1 MVDGMSDMGT
11 TELGAASTPEQAR
24 AAFRDGL
31 VRPTCGIAQGYAQAN
46 LMILP
51 KEQAFDF
58 LLFAQR
64 NPKPCPLLE
73 VMEPGV
79 TALVTAPGA
88 DIRTDVPLYR
98 VWKRGEL
105 VAEVPDIREYWRSD
119 LVTFVIGCSF
129 TFEFPLMEAGVPVR
143 HITAGRNVP
152 MYDTSIE
159 CRSAGA
165 FHSTMVVSMRG
176 IPSTQVADACRIS
189 GYYPSVHGA
198 PVCVGDPSA
207 IGIDDIMHPDY
218 GDAPR
223 VGAGRCAGVLGVR
236 RDPAGRGDG
245 VQTGIRDHA
254 RAGAHV
260 HHQQTR
266 FGIHGVRGSAM
277 SAVVAGSVTGIDMNS
292 DMGESFGRWTLG
304 DDEALL
310 DVVSSANVACGFHAG
325 DPSVML
331 RTLSYAASRGVM
343 VGAHVAYRDLAGF
356 GRRYVDES
364 PDELKADV
372 MYQIAA
378 LEGMARSVGAQVRY
392 VKPHG
397 ALYNRIVR
405 DESQAAAV
413 VEAIRSVDASLAI
426 LTQPGAVVGRLAA
439 QAGLRVFHEAFADR
453 AYNVDG
459 TLVSRR
465 LPDAVI
471 ADPAE
476 VAARVLRMVCEHEV
490 VAIDGTVVPLNADS
504 VCVHGDSPSAVA
516 MARAVRARLE
526 SEGVAIRAFAG
537 DAAASAARD

>member
-1 MVDGMSDMGT
+1 
-11 TELGAASTPEQAR
+11 
-24 AAFRDGL
+24 
-31 VRPTCGIAQGYAQAN
+31 
-46 LMILP
+46 
-51 KEQAFDF
+51 
-58 LLFAQR
+58 
-64 NPKPCPLLE
+64 
-73 VMEPGV
+73 
-79 TALVTAPGA
+79 
-88 DIRTDVPLYR
+88 
-98 VWKRGEL
+98 
-105 VAEVPDIREYWRSD
+105 
-119 LVTFVIGCSF
+119 
-129 TFEFPLMEAGVPVR
+129 
-143 HITAGRNVP
+143 
-152 MYDTSIE
+152 
-159 CRSAGA
+159 
-165 FHSTMVVSMRG
+165 
-176 IPSTQVADACRIS
+176 
-189 GYYPSVHGA
+189 
-198 PVCVGDPSA
+198 
-207 IGIDDIMHPDY
+207 
-218 GDAPR
+218 
-223 VGAGRCAGVLGVR
+223 
-236 RDPAGRGDG
+236 
-245 VQTGIRDHA
+245 
-254 RAGAHV
+254 
-260 HHQQTR
+260 
-266 FGIHGVRGSAM
+266 M

-292 DMGESFGRWTLG
+292 DMGESFGRWKLG

-331 RTLSYAASRGVM
+331 RTLSYAASREVM

-405 DESQAAAV
+405 DESQAAV
-413 VEAIRSVDASLAI
+413 VEAIRAVDASLAI

-453 AYNVDG
+453 AYNADG

-476 VAARVLRMVCEHEV
+476 VAARVLRMVREHEV

>member
-1 MVDGMSDMGT
+1 MAVQETDGK
-11 TELGAASTPEQAR
+11 Q
-24 AAFRDGL
+24 
-31 VRPTCGIAQGYAQAN
+31 
-46 LMILP
+46 
-51 KEQAFDF
+51 
-58 LLFAQR
+58 
-64 NPKPCPLLE
+64 
-73 VMEPGV
+73 
-79 TALVTAPGA
+79 TA
-88 DIRTDVPLYR
+88 
-98 VWKRGEL
+98 
-105 VAEVPDIREYWRSD
+105 
-119 LVTFVIGCSF
+119 
-129 TFEFPLMEAGVPVR
+129 
-143 HITAGRNVP
+143 
-152 MYDTSIE
+152 
-159 CRSAGA
+159 
-165 FHSTMVVSMRG
+165 MR
-176 IPSTQVADACRIS
+176 
-189 GYYPSVHGA
+189 
-198 PVCVGDPSA
+198 
-207 IGIDDIMHPDY
+207 
-218 GDAPR
+218 
-223 VGAGRCAGVLGVR
+223 
-236 RDPAGRGDG
+236 
-245 VQTGIRDHA
+245 
-254 RAGAHV
+254 
-260 HHQQTR
+260 
-266 FGIHGVRGSAM
+266 
-277 SAVVAGSVTGIDMNS
+277 IDMNS
-292 DMGESFGRWTLG
+292 DMGESFGRWKLG

-331 RTLSYAASRGVM
+331 RTLSYAASREVM

-413 VEAIRSVDASLAI
+413 V
-426 LTQPGAVVGRLAA
+426 GRLAA

-453 AYNVDG
+453 AYNADG

>member
-79 TALVTAPGA
+79 
-88 DIRTDVPLYR
+88 
-98 VWKRGEL
+98 
-105 VAEVPDIREYWRSD
+105 
-119 LVTFVIGCSF
+119 
-129 TFEFPLMEAGVPVR
+129 PVR

-176 IPSTQVADACRIS
+176 MR
-189 GYYPSVHGA
+189 
-198 PVCVGDPSA
+198 CV
-207 IGIDDIMHPDY
+207 
-218 GDAPR
+218 
-223 VGAGRCAGVLGVR
+223 LR
-236 RDPAGRGDG
+236 RLRQKECCGGGTLRQRNDG
-245 VQTGIRDHA
+245 KATEGMETMAVQETDGK
-254 RAGAHV
+254 
-260 HHQQTR
+260 QT
-266 FGIHGVRGSAM
+266 AM
-277 SAVVAGSVTGIDMNS
+277 RIDMNS

-331 RTLSYAASRGVM
+331 RTLSYAASRGVI

-364 PDELKADV
+364 PDELKAR
-372 MYQIAA
+372 A
-378 LEGMARSVGAQVRY
+378 GR
-392 VKPHG
+392 
-397 ALYNRIVR
+397 NRR
-405 DESQAAAV
+405 
-413 VEAIRSVDASLAI
+413 IRR
-426 LTQPGAVVGRLAA
+426 PR
-439 QAGLRVFHEAFADR
+439 RR
-453 AYNVDG
+453 AYDERG
-459 TLVSRR
+459 DRR
-465 LPDAVI
+465 RP
-471 ADPAE
+471 
-476 VAARVLRMVCEHEV
+476 RTR
-490 VAIDGTVVPLNADS
+490 PL
-504 VCVHGDSPSAVA
+504 
-516 MARAVRARLE
+516 L
-526 SEGVAIRAFAG
+526 
-537 DAAASAARD
+537 

>member
-1 MVDGMSDMGT
+1 
-11 TELGAASTPEQAR
+11 
-24 AAFRDGL
+24 
-31 VRPTCGIAQGYAQAN
+31 
-46 LMILP
+46 
-51 KEQAFDF
+51 
-58 LLFAQR
+58 
-64 NPKPCPLLE
+64 
-73 VMEPGV
+73 
-79 TALVTAPGA
+79 
-88 DIRTDVPLYR
+88 
-98 VWKRGEL
+98 
-105 VAEVPDIREYWRSD
+105 
-119 LVTFVIGCSF
+119 
-129 TFEFPLMEAGVPVR
+129 
-143 HITAGRNVP
+143 
-152 MYDTSIE
+152 
-159 CRSAGA
+159 
-165 FHSTMVVSMRG
+165 MR
-176 IPSTQVADACRIS
+176 
-189 GYYPSVHGA
+189 
-198 PVCVGDPSA
+198 
-207 IGIDDIMHPDY
+207 
-218 GDAPR
+218 
-223 VGAGRCAGVLGVR
+223 
-236 RDPAGRGDG
+236 
-245 VQTGIRDHA
+245 
-254 RAGAHV
+254 
-260 HHQQTR
+260 
-266 FGIHGVRGSAM
+266 
-277 SAVVAGSVTGIDMNS
+277 IDMNS

-405 DESQAAAV
+405 DEAQAAAV
-413 VEAIRSVDASLAI
+413 DESLAI

-453 AYNVDG
+453 AYNADG

>member
-79 TALVTAPGA
+79 P
-88 DIRTDVPLYR
+88 
-98 VWKRGEL
+98 VW
-105 VAEVPDIREYWRSD
+105 
-119 LVTFVIGCSF
+119 
-129 TFEFPLMEAGVPVR
+129 

-176 IPSTQVADACRIS
+176 MRCVLRRLRQKECCGGGTLRQRNDGKATE
-189 GYYPSVHGA
+189 GMETMSVQET
-198 PVCVGDPSA
+198 D
-207 IGIDDIMHPDY
+207 
-218 GDAPR
+218 
-223 VGAGRCAGVLGVR
+223 GR
-236 RDPAGRGDG
+236 
-245 VQTGIRDHA
+245 QT
-254 RAGAHV
+254 
-260 HHQQTR
+260 
-266 FGIHGVRGSAM
+266 AM
-277 SAVVAGSVTGIDMNS
+277 RIDMNS

-372 MYQIAA
+372 MYQIAEYGGLDGVHMTNVA
-378 LEGMARSVGAQVRY
+378 TVDGLEPDRYFKQVGQLTDCARS
-392 VKPHG
+392 
-397 ALYNRIVR
+397 
-405 DESQAAAV
+405 
-413 VEAIRSVDASLAI
+413 
-426 LTQPGAVVGRLAA
+426 
-439 QAGLRVFHEAFADR
+439 
-453 AYNVDG
+453 
-459 TLVSRR
+459 
-465 LPDAVI
+465 
-471 ADPAE
+471 
-476 VAARVLRMVCEHEV
+476 
-490 VAIDGTVVPLNADS
+490 
-504 VCVHGDSPSAVA
+504 
-516 MARAVRARLE
+516 
-526 SEGVAIRAFAG
+526 
-537 DAAASAARD
+537 